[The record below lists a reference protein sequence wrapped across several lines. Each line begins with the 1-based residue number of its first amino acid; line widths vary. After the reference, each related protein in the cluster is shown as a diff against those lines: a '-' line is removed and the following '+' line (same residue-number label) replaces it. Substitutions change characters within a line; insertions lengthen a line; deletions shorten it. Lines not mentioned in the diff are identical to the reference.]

1 MVLIYNHNKQIL
13 MIIIENKNIYNK
25 IIYIEIQMVIQ
36 SMIYNFKK
44 IFKNII
50 TINIMNKKI
59 IIKKKHMNNINKVK
73 NKKIKNYY
81 NLLIIIKNFI
91 KVIHQIQILKNNI
104 YKQKI

>member
-1 MVLIYNHNKQIL
+1 
-13 MIIIENKNIYNK
+13 
-25 IIYIEIQMVIQ
+25 
-36 SMIYNFKK
+36 MIYNFKK